1 MKKSSYTLTVRG
13 YELDSFG
20 HVNNAVYLQ
29 YAEAALWNFM
39 NVHGMLKIIM
49 GEGLFPV
56 IMESKQRYMHELKI
70 LDEVRIDTEVSCSG
84 GIVSYKH
91 NIINKSTGLV
101 SCRVIGKLAYVNKER
116 IICDIPEAVRACL
129 EGEDE
134 DDDNNR
140 K

>member
-70 LDEVRIDTEVSCSG
+70 LDEVRIDTEVSCSC
-84 GIVSYKH
+84 GIVS
-91 NIINKSTGLV
+91 INSSTGLV
-101 SCRVIGKLAYVNKER
+101 SCKVTGKLTFVNKDR
-116 IICDIPEAVRACL
+116 MICDIPEAARACL
-129 EGEDE
+129 DGEDN
-134 DDDNNR
+134 DD

>member
-29 YAEAALWNFM
+29 YAEAALWNFL
-39 NVHGMLKIIM
+39 NVHGLLDIII

-56 IMESKQRYMHELKI
+56 IMESKQRYIHELKM

-91 NIINKSTGLV
+91 NIINKNTGLV
-101 SCRVIGKLAYVNKER
+101 SCRVTGKIAYVNKDR
-116 IICDIPEAVRACL
+116 MICDVPEAVRTCL
-129 EGEDE
+129 EGEDN
-134 DDDNNR
+134 DDQ
-140 K
+140 

>member
-1 MKKSSYTLTVRG
+1 MIV
-13 YELDSFG
+13 E
-20 HVNNAVYLQ
+20 
-29 YAEAALWNFM
+29 
-39 NVHGMLKIIM
+39 
-49 GEGLFPV
+49 EGLFPV
-56 IMESKQRYMHELKI
+56 VMESTQRYIHELRL

-91 NIINKSTGLV
+91 NIINKNTGLV
-101 SCRVIGKLAYVNKER
+101 SCRVTGKLAYVNKDR
-116 IICDIPEAVRACL
+116 MISDIPEAVRACL

>member
-29 YAEAALWNFM
+29 YAEAALWNFL
-39 NVHGMLKIIM
+39 NVHGLLDIII

-56 IMESKQRYMHELKI
+56 IMESKQRYIHELKM
-70 LDEVRIDTEVSCSG
+70 LDEVRIDTEVSCSS

-91 NIINKSTGLV
+91 NIINMNTGLV
-101 SCRVIGKLAYVNKER
+101 SCRVTGKLAYVNKDR
-116 IICDIPEAVRACL
+116 MICDIPETVRACL
-129 EGEDE
+129 EGEDN
-134 DDDNNR
+134 DDQ
-140 K
+140 

>member
-29 YAEAALWNFM
+29 YAETALWNFM
-39 NVHGMLKIIM
+39 NVHRLLEIII

-56 IMESKQRYMHELKI
+56 IMESTQRYIHELKM
-70 LDEVRIDTEVSCSG
+70 LDEVRIDTEVSCSC

-91 NIINKSTGLV
+91 NIINQNTGLV
-101 SCRVIGKLAYVNKER
+101 SCKVRGKLTFVNKDR
-116 IICDIPEAVRACL
+116 MICDVPEAVRACL
-129 EGEDE
+129 EGEDN
-134 DDDNNR
+134 DDQ
-140 K
+140 